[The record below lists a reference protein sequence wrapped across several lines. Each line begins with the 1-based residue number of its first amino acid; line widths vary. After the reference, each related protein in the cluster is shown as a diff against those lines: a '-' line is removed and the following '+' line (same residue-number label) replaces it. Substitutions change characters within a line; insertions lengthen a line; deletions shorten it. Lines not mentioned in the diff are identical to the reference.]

1 MWRLLTLLLF
11 SVSCFRLDAAESL
24 AHFGNIKRAPL
35 AQGSAVAI
43 AGVGKFVTITNPVA
57 VGARGN
63 LIYIVDAA
71 KQLVYRYNSGTE
83 SLTPLYSVSSHIQG
97 VPNAITV
104 DHDGSFYL
112 ADGFGRQ
119 VLHFSMHGDLLRR
132 FQNVFNLSNPVAIT
146 LSASGKVLIAD
157 RLFDHVLV
165 FDRLGQAQRAFGERG
180 TGKGQ
185 FLELIDMATG
195 PDGIYVLDRLSK
207 TVKIFDHEGV
217 LIRELARPEVS
228 NPTAIA
234 VDFAERVYISDGFDD
249 SIKIYDRNGL
259 IESVGTSGS
268 QNGQFRMIT
277 DLQID
282 NNFLYVADSANDRVQ
297 VFLIKSAT
305 KDSTEE

>member
-1 MWRLLTLLLF
+1 MGRLLLILLF
-11 SVSCFRLDAAESL
+11 TVGCFRLDAAESL
-24 AHFGNIKRAPL
+24 AHFGNINRAPL
-35 AQGSAVAI
+35 DQSSAIAI
-43 AGVGKFVTITNPVA
+43 AGIGNFVAITNPVA

-83 SLTPLYSVSSHIQG
+83 NLTPLYSVSSHIQG
-97 VPNAITV
+97 IPSAIMV

-119 VLHFSMHGDLLRR
+119 VLHFSMHGDLLRT
-132 FQNVFNLSNPVAIT
+132 FQNDLNLSNPVAVT
-146 LSASGKVLIAD
+146 LSTAGKVLIAD

-185 FLELIDMATG
+185 LLELIDMATG

-207 TVKIFDHEGV
+207 SVKIFDDEGMLV
-217 LIRELARPEVS
+217 RQLARPEVS
-228 NPTAIA
+228 DPTAIA
-234 VDFAERVYISDGFDD
+234 VDYAERVYISDSFDD

-277 DLQID
+277 DLHVD

-305 KDSTEE
+305 HEEIN